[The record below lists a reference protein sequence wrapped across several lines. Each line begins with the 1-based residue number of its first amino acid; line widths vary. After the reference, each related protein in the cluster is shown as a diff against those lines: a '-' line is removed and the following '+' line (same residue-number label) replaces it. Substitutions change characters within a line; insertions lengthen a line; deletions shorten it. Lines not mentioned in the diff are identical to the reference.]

1 MRLQKE
7 IISCRQFALLVC
19 SFIIGT
25 AILLVPS
32 QIIATSRQDAWLAVL
47 LSFFPGVLLTG
58 LLVLLQKYYPGKS
71 LVQMLTETWGLPG
84 LLPALV
90 LVWFALHL
98 GALVLRNIGDFIQ
111 TVMLLQTP
119 LAATHILVALLSAY
133 ALFLG
138 LEPLTRALALL
149 IPLNLALYLLLQV
162 IDLPGSRWAELQPL
176 LSRGWEP
183 LLKSVLNLSSF
194 PVGEMI
200 LLALIVW
207 PVRESPRRLAGAW
220 CLGLGGGLFILL
232 LATIGAITVLGPDDA
247 ARAVF
252 ARLSTA
258 DAGTASH
265 LTVPVLAFNWF
276 IFTFAKFS
284 LCYYAF
290 VSGLAALTG
299 INDYRSLVL
308 PAGALLTTFSLAAY
322 QNLGQELDF
331 ARMIWPVYA
340 LPIEYGLPI
349 LLLVSHLVR
358 SKIASKNR
366 HTSRG
371 RGTTK
376 I

>member
-25 AILLVPS
+25 AILLVPG
-32 QIIATSRQDAWLAVL
+32 QIIFTSRQDAWLAVL
-47 LSFFPGVLLTG
+47 LSFFPGVLLAG
-58 LLVLLQKYYPGKS
+58 LLVLLQKHYPGQS
-71 LVQMLTETWGLPG
+71 LVHILTETWGLPG
-84 LLPALV
+84 LLPALL

-111 TVMLLQTP
+111 TVMLFQTP
-119 LAATHILVALLSAY
+119 LAATHILVALLAAY
-133 ALFLG
+133 AVFLG
-138 LEPLTRALALL
+138 LEPLTRALTLL
-149 IPLNLALYLLLQV
+149 IPLNLALYLLLHV
-162 IDLPGSRWAELQPL
+162 LILPISRWSELQPL
-176 LSRGWEP
+176 LERGWEP
-183 LLKSVLNLSSF
+183 VLKSVIMLSSF

-207 PVRESPRRLAGAW
+207 PVRDSPRRLAGAW

-247 ARAVF
+247 GRAVF

-258 DAGTASH
+258 DAGPASN
-265 LTVPVLAFNWF
+265 LTVPVLSFNWF

-290 VSGLAALTG
+290 VSGLAALTR
-299 INDYRSLVL
+299 ISNYRSLIL
-308 PAGALLTTFSLAAY
+308 PAGALLTTFSLTAY

-331 ARMIWPVYA
+331 ARVIWPVYA
-340 LPIEYGLPI
+340 LPIEYGLPV

-358 SKIASKNR
+358 QKIAPGNR
-366 HTSRG
+366 RTSR
-371 RGTTK
+371 RR
-376 I
+376 

>member
-1 MRLQKE
+1 MQDE
-7 IISCRQFALLVC
+7 IISSRQFALLVC

-25 AILLVPS
+25 AILLVPG
-32 QIIATSRQDAWLAVL
+32 QIIATSRQDAWLALV
-47 LSFFPGVLLTG
+47 LSFFPGLLLTG

-71 LVQMLTETWGLPG
+71 LVQMLTAAWGRAG

-111 TVMLLQTP
+111 TVLLFQTP
-119 LAATHILVALLSAY
+119 LAATHILVALLAAY

-149 IPLNLALYLLLQV
+149 MPLNLALYLLLQV
-162 IDLPGSRWAELQPL
+162 IDLPISRWAELQPL
-176 LSRGWEP
+176 LDRGWEP
-183 LLKSVLNLSSF
+183 VLISALNLSSF

-207 PVRESPRRLAGAW
+207 PIRESPRRLYASW
-220 CLGLGGGLFILL
+220 VQGLGGGIFILL

-247 ARAVF
+247 GRVVF

-258 DAGTASH
+258 DAGPVSH
-265 LTVPVLAFNWF
+265 LTVPVLSFNWF
-276 IFTFAKFS
+276 IFTFAKFA

-290 VSGLAALTG
+290 VSSLATLTG
-299 INDYRSLVL
+299 ISDYRSLVL
-308 PAGALLTTFSLAAY
+308 PAGALLTTFSLSAY

-331 ARMIWPVYA
+331 ARVIWPVYA

-358 SKIASKNR
+358 SKIAPGR
-366 HTSRG
+366 RRTSRG
-371 RGTTK
+371 R
-376 I
+376 